1 MNNMKKGDVVSLVTL
16 TGEFVGKFEDR
27 SPTGV
32 KIKDP
37 RMLVSGKDGGMGF
50 AYGVCQTG
58 VKDTPMIEFFSG
70 GIVFVTETNADIEK
84 AYLSATSGII
94 L

>member
-1 MNNMKKGDVVSLVTL
+1 MKKGDVVSLVTL
-16 TGEFVGKFEDR
+16 TGEFIGKFEDR

-32 KIKDP
+32 VIKDP
-37 RMLVSGKDGGMGF
+37 RMLVQGQDGGMGF

-58 VKDTPMIEFFSG
+58 VKDVAEIEFFSAG
-70 GIVFVTETNADIEK
+70 VVFMTPTNTEIEK
-84 AYLSATSGII
+84 AYRTAVSGLI